1 MQAKLVSNIFVVI
14 ILNTNTEL
22 MSGAELMS
30 GVKSRKWLHQKPTNQ
45 SYRLKLPRATSG
57 AVQVKT
63 DF

>member
-1 MQAKLVSNIFVVI
+1 
-14 ILNTNTEL
+14 

-45 SYRLKLPRATSG
+45 SYRPKLPRATSG